1 MNLIFTSLLT
11 NWRASQK
18 GAKNS
23 SLLAALL
30 ILTLPALITGC
41 SGGDAAPAA
50 GGSGEGGNITPTSEY
65 EIIAFV
71 SKNSILS
78 DNKETATITATV
90 SKNNVAQSGV
100 TVTFSTTGGLLSS
113 DTVVTDS
120 FGEASTTITSG
131 LRPSNQPVDMMATCL
146 GASDTVQLGIS
157 GNTINL
163 TVSQS
168 NMAVGATQTLT
179 ALLQNASPIGIGWAP
194 VSFSIVSGTS
204 VSLGAATDDTDFNG
218 EATIDISA
226 LSTGTTIIKASSLGA
241 EAQITITVA
250 AAAQVFEITSPTTD
264 TTTIESNTGSVLVT
278 VNAPTQ
284 TAVIFYTSIG
294 SWNGGSNQ
302 LEVAVVGGLASA
314 TLTSTVAGNAS
325 VMVYDKAHM
334 DTKDT
339 LQVTIYAPASEA
351 HHITLQASQTSL
363 FMTPDGSTSPNTV
376 TLTAKV
382 YNVDNFAVGNAIV
395 NFTLSNTTG
404 SGENVLPPVAVT
416 NTAGVATTTF
426 YSGTAGSSGAGVT
439 VTATLNSNN
448 AINKSINII
457 IRDLAGSIALT
468 RANKIVPSSDNTY
481 YTQAISAQVSDSNG
495 NPVPADT
502 VISLKL
508 WPVAYHLGAEVYLD
522 GSCVGYSHNL
532 WPDCDGSIDIDN
544 EDTNENLILDLDPT
558 SEDIGPYDM
567 VSDSM
572 EPDGFLTPPNSS
584 AGSVPAMV
592 LTDEKGMAHFE
603 INYLKQYAM
612 WVKVQLTANVEAL
625 GTEAQTKMEWT
636 LDAEKSE
643 FESCNLFPSPFGY
656 FTQDCPLPPAP

>member
-1 MNLIFTSLLT
+1 MNLIFTRLLT
-11 NWRASQK
+11 NWRASKK
-18 GAKNS
+18 GAQHA
-23 SLLAALL
+23 SLLASLL
-30 ILTLPALITGC
+30 LLSLSAFLSGC
-41 SGGDAAPAA
+41 SGGDAPAA
-50 GGSGEGGNITPTSEY
+50 GVSGGGGNITPASEY
-65 EIIAFV
+65 EIIASV

-78 DNKETATITATV
+78 DNTETATVTATV
-90 SKNNVAQSGV
+90 SKSNVAQSGV

-113 DTVVTDS
+113 DTAVTDS
-120 FGEASTTITSG
+120 FGQASTTITSG

-163 TVSQS
+163 TVAQS
-168 NMAVGATQTLT
+168 NMAVGTTQTLT

-204 VSLGAATDDTDFNG
+204 VSLGATTDDTDFNG
-218 EATIDISA
+218 EATIDINA
-226 LSTGTTIIKASSLGA
+226 HSTGTTIIKASALGA

-302 LEVAVVGGLASA
+302 LEVAVVDGLASA

-334 DTKDT
+334 DTKDA

-351 HHITLQASQTSL
+351 DHITIQASQTSL
-363 FMTPDGSTSPNTV
+363 FITPDGSTSPNTV

-395 NFTLSNTTG
+395 NFTISNTTG
-404 SGENVLPPVAVT
+404 SGEKVLPPVAVT

-426 YSGTAGSSGAGVT
+426 YSGTAGSSGTGVT

-448 AINKSINII
+448 AVNKSINII

-508 WPVAYHLGAEVYLD
+508 WPVAYHLGAEIYVD
-522 GSCVGYSHNL
+522 GSCVGYGLNL
-532 WPDCDGSIDIDN
+532 WPDCDGSIDIVN
-544 EDTNENLILDLDPT
+544 EDSNKNLILDLVPS
-558 SEDIGPYDM
+558 SEDTGPYDM
-567 VSDSM
+567 VSDNM
-572 EPDGFLTPPNSS
+572 QPDGFLTPPNSS

-636 LDAEKSE
+636 LDPEKTE
-643 FESCNLFPSPFGY
+643 FDGCNLFPSPFGY
-656 FTQDCPLPPAP
+656 FSQACPPAP